1 MSRMFGTDGVRGV
14 ANVELTPEL
23 AFKLGFAA
31 ATYFGREI
39 KQPKILIGRDT
50 RRSGV
55 MLECALVAGICSAGG
70 NAHSLGT
77 ICTPAVS
84 YLTPLSGA
92 QAGVVISASHNPF
105 EDNGI
110 KFFSA
115 SGHKLPDA
123 VEDEIEM
130 LVRTPIDY
138 SKAPSGSSVGKLFYE
153 YNMAAKYVEHIIN
166 TASTNLRG
174 LKVVLDC
181 SNGANSEMAPVILR
195 SLGADVTVIF
205 DRPDG
210 DNINNGCGSTHLEA
224 LQKKVVEVGA
234 NLGVANDGDADRCL
248 AVDEN
253 GVALDGDQ
261 IMLICAL
268 ELQKQHK
275 LHDNTLVT
283 TVMSNIGLHKA
294 LAEHGCRSVKTAVGD
309 RYVLEEMLKNNYSI
323 GGEQS
328 GHIIFREYANTG
340 DGILTAVQL
349 MCAMI
354 NNNKPLSELANLM
367 VKYPQVLVNVRV
379 KDKTG
384 WEDNQAIKDIIEQY
398 SQELGNDGQILV
410 RASGTEPLIRIMAE
424 GPDQTRLDYIAN
436 EIANVVRKELV

>member
-1 MSRMFGTDGVRGV
+1 MGRMFGTDGVRGI

-23 AFKLGFAA
+23 AFKLGYAA
-31 ATYFGREI
+31 ANYFGRETT
-39 KQPKILIGRDT
+39 QPKILIGRDT

-70 NAHSLGT
+70 NAHSLGV

-84 YLTPLSGA
+84 YLTPFVKA

-110 KFFSA
+110 KFFSS
-115 SGHKLPDA
+115 SGYKLPDI
-123 VEDEIEM
+123 VEDEIEAI
-130 LVRTPIDY
+130 VKSPIDY
-138 SKAPSGSSVGKLFYE
+138 SEAVSGSSVGKLFYE
-153 YNMAAKYVEHIIN
+153 YNLAARYVDHIVA
-166 TASTNLRG
+166 TASTSLRG
-174 LKVVLDC
+174 LKVVMDC
-181 SNGANSEMAPVILR
+181 SNGANSEIAPVILR
-195 SLGADVTVIF
+195 SLGADVVVIF
-205 DRPDG
+205 DHPDG

-224 LQKKVVEVGA
+224 LQRKVVEEHA
-234 NLGVANDGDADRCL
+234 DLGIANDGDADRCL
-248 AVDEN
+248 AVDEH
-253 GVALDGDQ
+253 GEPLDGDQ

-275 LHDNTLVT
+275 LKDNMLVA

-294 LAEHGCRSVKTAVGD
+294 LQEHGCQSKKTAVGD
-309 RYVLEEMLKNNYSI
+309 RYVLEEMLKHNYSI

-328 GHIIFREYANTG
+328 GHIIFSEYAKTG

-349 MCAMI
+349 MCAMV
-354 NNNKPLSELANLM
+354 NNNRPLSDLAKLM

-384 WEDNQAIKDIIEQY
+384 WEDNKKIQEVIEQY
-398 SQELGNDGQILV
+398 RSELGNDGQILV

-436 EIANVVRKELV
+436 AIAAVVAEQLR